1 MVLYLTKN
9 QEIRIKAKYIRNKK
23 ERLMPSILVA
33 AAPKSRRRLVDIL
46 IQAGYSVAEAD
57 SGESALITV
66 GFVRPDLILMAIVMP
81 DTNGLEF
88 AAKLRRNLNSEA
100 PPIILLGS
108 ITPIG
113 INDEPLASLI
123 SGYLD
128 IDVSPDDLL
137 MTVRSTLGTNGQE

>member
-1 MVLYLTKN
+1 
-9 QEIRIKAKYIRNKK
+9 
-23 ERLMPSILVA
+23 MPSILVA

-66 GFVRPDLILMAIVMP
+66 GSVRPDLILMAIVMP

>member
-1 MVLYLTKN
+1 
-9 QEIRIKAKYIRNKK
+9 
-23 ERLMPSILVA
+23 MPSILVA

-46 IQAGYSVAEAD
+46 LQAGYSVAEAD

-66 GFVRPDLILMAIVMP
+66 GSVRPDLILMAIVMP

-88 AAKLRRNLNSEA
+88 AANLRRNLNFEA

-128 IDVSPDDLL
+128 IDVSADDLL
-137 MTVRSTLGTNGQE
+137 MMVRSTLRTNSHE